1 MDIISSLSILALA
14 GLIHASFQLSV
25 SVLSLV
31 NGHAL
36 GSKHSQ
42 ERVLRLSTSFVI
54 GATVMTLLLLSTLS
68 LILLNIFVYEIPAI
82 AWSAVSGLMFSVG
95 VAVWIFYYRRTEG
108 TSTWVPR
115 PVAAYLTDRTKST
128 KSSIEAFA
136 LGMVSIFGEL
146 IFIIAPLL
154 AASMVIINMPTSWQL
169 AGIATY
175 TIFSIL
181 SLVIVWVS
189 IGSGHKVSKIQKWR
203 EQNKYF
209 LQFIAGGGL
218 IVMCFYLYTYEV
230 LSSAVLIGGY

>member
-25 SVLSLV
+25 SVLTLV

-36 GSKHSQ
+36 GAKHSQ
-42 ERVLRLSTSFVI
+42 QRALRLSTSFVV
-54 GATVMTLLLLSTLS
+54 GATIMTLLLLSTLS
-68 LILLNIFVYEIPAI
+68 LILLSVFVYEIPAV
-82 AWSAVSGLMFSVG
+82 AWSAVCGLMFSVG
-95 VAVWIFYYRRTEG
+95 VAIWIFYYRRSEG

-115 PVAAYLTDRTKST
+115 PVAAYLTGRTKST

-154 AASMVIINMPTSWQL
+154 AASMVIINMPASWQL

-189 IGSGHKVSKIQKWR
+189 IGSGHRVSKIQKWR